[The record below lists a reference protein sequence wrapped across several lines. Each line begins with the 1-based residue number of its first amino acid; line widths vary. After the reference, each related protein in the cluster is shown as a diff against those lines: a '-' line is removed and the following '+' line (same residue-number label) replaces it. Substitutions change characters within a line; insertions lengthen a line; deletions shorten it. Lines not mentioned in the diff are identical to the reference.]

1 MDYYTASEMD
11 KAALCASTF
20 QDMSRSIV
28 ACKQQGAKDPLGN
41 HLGTHTCDLVY
52 WQIPLAEAHKKL
64 MPGIPSGGVGVGTR
78 EPLFKKPGISSPS
91 KFCIMSITYVFN
103 F

>member
-52 WQIPLAEAHKKL
+52 
-64 MPGIPSGGVGVGTR
+64 
-78 EPLFKKPGISSPS
+78 
-91 KFCIMSITYVFN
+91 
-103 F
+103 